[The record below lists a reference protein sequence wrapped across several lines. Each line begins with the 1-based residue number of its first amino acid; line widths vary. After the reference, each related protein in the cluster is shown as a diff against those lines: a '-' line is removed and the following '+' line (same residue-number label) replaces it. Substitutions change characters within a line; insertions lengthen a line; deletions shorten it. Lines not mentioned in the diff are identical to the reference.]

1 MPWTDVFRRL
11 LPQSLRTQF
20 VLAVGSLALLILA
33 GGATAVYALRAV
45 SITSQHLAE
54 QRLVQMQLAQ
64 DMVRLTLL
72 IERESFQLGNT
83 ESVESIRAS
92 YADIVNELHELD
104 GLVDRIAAA
113 RDDITVLDL
122 HQASQLF
129 RNTANIVAQLRE
141 DALQSGRK
149 KAPKQPFV
157 PVQTSEQKFNSEL
170 HQQAGALV
178 AAAQLQSGRYTQEYR
193 REVNEL
199 ADTSTRNQRLVT
211 FLLAGGLLLVW
222 LLTYQFLGK
231 HVLVRL
237 QQVSRHLRQ
246 SDAGDDLP
254 VMPDRGNDE
263 ISEMARAVE
272 QFKKD
277 RQQLAQRTAQLEAA
291 NKELDEFSYSM
302 SHDMRTPLRALDG
315 FSKILL
321 DEYGGKLDEDGK
333 RLLNILRDNAK
344 HMGRQMDDILRFL
357 YLGRQKMEYVS
368 VDVAELAK
376 KLLAEMQHDFPLRAM
391 RLDVQLLPSAW
402 ADRSMIRQVLRELF
416 MNAIKFSPANGP
428 VDIELGGM
436 ADADGINFY
445 VKNRGVGFDMRYV
458 NKLFRV
464 FERVHPTGQ
473 YQGTGIGLAVVKR
486 IIERHG
492 GKVWAEG
499 RVGEGATFH
508 FSVPHRQ

>member
-1 MPWTDVFRRL
+1 MCRRL

-20 VLAVGSLALLILA
+20 MLAVGGLALLILA
-33 GGATAVYALRAV
+33 GGVTAVYALRTV

-54 QRLVQMQLAQ
+54 QRLVQMQHAQ

-72 IERESFQLGNT
+72 IERESYQLGST
-83 ESVESIRAS
+83 ESVDRIRAN
-92 YADIVNELHELD
+92 YADIVNQLHELD
-104 GLVDRIAAA
+104 GLVDRLAAA
-113 RDDITVLDL
+113 SDDITVLDL

-141 DALQSGRK
+141 DALQSGRS
-149 KAPKQPFV
+149 KAPKQTFISA
-157 PVQTSEQKFNSEL
+157 QSSEQIFSKEL

-178 AAAQLQSGRYTQEYR
+178 AAAQLQSERYTQEYR
-193 REVNEL
+193 REVSGL
-199 ADTSTRNQRLVT
+199 AETSTRNQRRVT

-231 HVLVRL
+231 HVLARL
-237 QQVSRHLRQ
+237 QRVSRNLRQ
-246 SDAGDDLP
+246 SSAGDDLP
-254 VMPDRGNDE
+254 GMPDQGNDE

-321 DEYGGKLDEDGK
+321 DEYSGKFDEDGK
-333 RLLNILRDNAK
+333 RLLNILRDNAR

-368 VDVAELAK
+368 VDVAELAT
-376 KLLAEMQHDFPLRAM
+376 KLLAEMRLDFPSRAI
-391 RLDVQLLPSAW
+391 RLDVNSLPLAW
-402 ADRSMIRQVLRELF
+402 VDRSMIRQVLRELF
-416 MNAIKFSPANGP
+416 MNAIKFSPADGP

-436 ADADGINFY
+436 SDAEGVTYY

-458 NKLFRV
+458 DKLFRV

-508 FSVPHRQ
+508 FSLPHRQ

>member
-1 MPWTDVFRRL
+1 MCRRL

-20 VLAVGSLALLILA
+20 MLVVGGLALLILA
-33 GGATAVYALRAV
+33 GGATAVYALRTV

-54 QRLVQMQLAQ
+54 QRLVQMQHAQ

-72 IERESFQLGNT
+72 IERESYRLGST
-83 ESVESIRAS
+83 ESVDRIRAN
-92 YADIVNELHELD
+92 YVDIVNELHELD
-104 GLVDRIAAA
+104 GLVDRLAAA
-113 RDDITVLDL
+113 SDDITVLDL

-141 DALQSGRK
+141 DALQSGNRK
-149 KAPKQPFV
+149 GPKQTFISA
-157 PVQTSEQKFNSEL
+157 QSSEQIFNNEL
-170 HQQAGALV
+170 HQQAGAMV
-178 AAAQLQSGRYTQEYR
+178 AAAQLQSERYTQEYR
-193 REVNEL
+193 REVNGL
-199 ADTSTRNQRLVT
+199 AETSTRNQRTVT

-222 LLTYQFLGK
+222 LLTFQFLGK
-231 HVLVRL
+231 HVLARL
-237 QQVSRHLRQ
+237 QRVSRNLRQ
-246 SDAGDDLP
+246 SNAGDDLP
-254 VMPDRGNDE
+254 GMPDQGNDE

-321 DEYGGKLDEDGK
+321 DEYGGKFDEDGK

-368 VDVAELAK
+368 VDIAELAT
-376 KLLAEMQHDFPLRAM
+376 KLLAEIQLDFPLRSM
-391 RLDVQLLPSAW
+391 RLDVKPLPPAW
-402 ADRSMIRQVLRELF
+402 GDLSMIRQVLRELF
-416 MNAIKFSPANGP
+416 MNAIKFSPADGP
-428 VDIELGGM
+428 VDIELGGISET
-436 ADADGINFY
+436 GGVTYY

-458 NKLFRV
+458 DKLFRV

-499 RVGEGATFH
+499 QVGEGATFH
-508 FSVPHRQ
+508 FSLPYRQ

>member
-1 MPWTDVFRRL
+1 MRRRL

-20 VLAVGSLALLILA
+20 MLAVGGLALLILA
-33 GGATAVYALRAV
+33 GGATAVYALRTV

-54 QRLVQMQLAQ
+54 QRLVQMQHAQ

-72 IERESFQLGNT
+72 IERESYQLGST
-83 ESVESIRAS
+83 ESVDRIRAN

-104 GLVDRIAAA
+104 GLVDRLAAA
-113 RDDITVLDL
+113 SDDVTVLDL

-141 DALQSGRK
+141 DALQSGRGK
-149 KAPKQPFV
+149 TPKQTFISA
-157 PVQTSEQKFNSEL
+157 QSSEQIFKNEL
-170 HQQAGALV
+170 HQQAGAMV
-178 AAAQLQSGRYTQEYR
+178 AAAQLQSERYTQEYR
-193 REVNEL
+193 REVNGL
-199 ADTSTRNQRLVT
+199 AETSTRNQRWVT

-231 HVLVRL
+231 HVLARL
-237 QQVSRHLRQ
+237 HRVSNDLRQ
-246 SDAGDDLP
+246 SNAGDELP
-254 VMPDRGNDE
+254 EMPDQGNDE
-263 ISEMARAVE
+263 IGEMARAVE

-277 RQQLAQRTAQLEAA
+277 RRQLAQRTAQLEAA

-321 DEYGGKLDEDGK
+321 DEYGGNFDEDGK
-333 RLLNILRDNAK
+333 RLLNVLRDNAK
-344 HMGRQMDDILRFL
+344 YMGRQMDDILRFL

-368 VDVAELAK
+368 VDVAELAT
-376 KLLAEMQHDFPLRAM
+376 KLLGEIQLDFPLRSM
-391 RLDVQLLPSAW
+391 RLDVKSLPLAW
-402 ADRSMIRQVLRELF
+402 GDRSMLRQVLRELF
-416 MNAIKFSPANGP
+416 MNAIKFSPADGS
-428 VDIELGGM
+428 VDIEMG
-436 ADADGINFY
+436 AISDAVGVAYY

-458 NKLFRV
+458 DKLFRV

-473 YQGTGIGLAVVKR
+473 YQGTGIGLAIVKR
-486 IIERHG
+486 IVERHG

-499 RVGEGATFH
+499 QVGEGATFH
-508 FSVPHRQ
+508 FSLPHRQ